1 MNRPPR
7 GGVDLLTSWGFISR
21 ALSGALVFALS
32 LTAAATGARADTLV
46 YALYDD
52 IKDWDPAVAFSLEA
66 ILLRNVY
73 EPLVRYAAPEPGAPG
88 DAPPIEGVLA
98 TDWQVSDDALTWTF
112 ILRDGITFHDG
123 TPLNA
128 AAAKASLDRTI
139 TLGQGASFIWD
150 GVEEI
155 TAPDDTTLVIRT
167 NRPIPIDLIASAQYG
182 AYIYSP
188 TAAENGTNWFNQGNA
203 SGTGPYKVAGW
214 TRGQQI
220 ILEQNPD
227 YWRGWDAGQFKRIIM
242 KVVAEAATQAQLIRS
257 GGADFVTL
265 LPVDLLQRLREDS
278 AITVDLAPSW
288 INTQALINT
297 QKYPTDDINFRRAL
311 THAWDYASIATEIY
325 QGTADVARGPVP
337 ATMWGHNPQLTAPA
351 FDLEEARRL
360 IDASGIPP
368 RDRKI
373 SAAYVGTAAEVT
385 NSLLVFQAYLA
396 TIGVELQLRPG
407 PWGKIWD
414 DAKNLRTAPNM
425 QVLSWW
431 PTYPT
436 PADWLQGMYRTEDPT
451 LFNLA
456 HYSNEEFDALV
467 DEARTLESTDR
478 EAAIDLYARAQQILV
493 EDAVAIFFADVAAR
507 YVHRADIEGVEKNPA
522 YVGIDFYSLRRRQ
535 P

>member
-1 MNRPPR
+1 MK
-7 GGVDLLTSWGFISR
+7 SWGTITR
-21 ALSGALVFALS
+21 ALFGALVLAIPLS
-32 LTAAATGARADTLV
+32 AAVSPVRADTMV

-73 EPLVRYAAPEPGAPG
+73 EPLVRYAAPKPGDAG

-98 TDWQVSDDALTWTF
+98 TDWQASDDALTWTF
-112 ILRDGITFHDG
+112 TLREGVTFHDG
-123 TPLNA
+123 SPFNA
-128 AAAKASLDRTI
+128 AAAKAALDRTI
-139 TLGQGASFIWD
+139 SLGQGAAFIWD

-167 NRPIPIDLIASAQYG
+167 SRPIPIDLIASAQYG

-188 TAAENGTNWFNQGNA
+188 TAAENGTEWFNQGNA

-220 ILEQNPD
+220 VLEQNDD
-227 YWRGWDAGQFKRIIM
+227 YWRGWQDSQFKRIIM

-265 LPVDLLQRLREDS
+265 LPVDLLERLKNDPDI
-278 AITVDLAPSW
+278 AVDLAPSW

-311 THAWDYASIATEIY
+311 TYAWDYASIADEIY

-337 ATMWGHNPQLTAPA
+337 TTMWGHNADLAPPA
-351 FDLEEARRL
+351 FDLEEAKRL

-414 DAKNLRTAPNM
+414 DAKNLRTAPNI

-456 HYSNEEFDALV
+456 HYSNPDFDALV

-478 EAAIDLYARAQQILV
+478 EAAVALYAKAQQILV
-493 EDAVAIFFADVAAR
+493 DDAVGIFFADVSAR
-507 YVHRADIEGVEKNPA
+507 YVHRANISGVEKNPA
-522 YVGIDFYSLRRRQ
+522 YVGVDFYSLRREQ
-535 P
+535 L

>member
-1 MNRPPR
+1 M
-7 GGVDLLTSWGFISR
+7 TSWGAIRR
-21 ALSGALVFALS
+21 AFVFAALAVMP
-32 LTAAATGARADTLV
+32 LVAATGAARAETLV

-52 IKDWDPAVAFSLEA
+52 IKDWDPAIAFSLEA

-73 EPLVRYAAPEPGAPG
+73 EPLVRYAAPDPGSTG

-98 TDWQVSDDALTWTF
+98 TDWQVSNDALTWTF
-112 ILRDGITFHDG
+112 TLREGVTFHDG
-123 TPLNA
+123 TAFNA
-128 AAAKASLDRTI
+128 AAAKASLDRTVE
-139 TLGQGASFIWD
+139 LGQGAAFIWD

-155 TAPDDTTLVIRT
+155 LAPDDTTLIIRT
-167 NRPIPIDLIASAQYG
+167 SRPIPIDLIASAQYG

-188 TAAENGTNWFNQGNA
+188 TAAENGTDWFNQGNA
-203 SGTGPYKVAGW
+203 AGTGPYKVAGW

-220 ILEQNPD
+220 VLEQYTD
-227 YWRGWDAGQFKRIIM
+227 YWRGWDDDQFRRVIM

-265 LPVDLLQRLREDS
+265 LPVDLLQRLKSDPG
-278 AITVDLAPSW
+278 ITVDLAPSW

-297 QKYPTDDINFRRAL
+297 KKYPTDDINFRRAL

-325 QGTADVARGPVP
+325 QGTAYVAKGPIP
-337 ATMWGHNPQLTAPA
+337 ATMWGHNRELTTPA
-351 FDLEEARRL
+351 FDLDEARRL
-360 IDASGIPP
+360 IEASGIPP

-456 HYSNEEFDALV
+456 HYSNPDFDALV
-467 DEARTLESTDR
+467 DEARALESTDR
-478 EAAIDLYARAQQILV
+478 EAAIALYGQAQQILMD
-493 EDAVAIFFADVAAR
+493 DAVAVFFADVSAR
-507 YVHRADIEGVEKNPA
+507 YVHRADIEGVTKNPA
-522 YVGIDFYSLRRRQ
+522 YVGVDFFSLRRRA

>member
-1 MNRPPR
+1 MK
-7 GGVDLLTSWGFISR
+7 LWGPITR
-21 ALSGALVFALS
+21 ALLGALVFMLP
-32 LTAAATGARADTLV
+32 LMAAAAPARADTLV

-73 EPLVRYAAPEPGAPG
+73 EPLVRYAAPSPASS
-88 DAPPIEGVLA
+88 DTAPPIEGVLA
-98 TDWQVSDDALTWTF
+98 TEWHVSSDALTWTF
-112 ILRDGITFHDG
+112 VLREGVTFHDG
-123 TPLNA
+123 TPFNA

-139 TLGQGASFIWD
+139 ALGQGAAFIWD

-155 TAPDDTTLVIRT
+155 TAPNDTTLVIRT
-167 NRPIPIDLIASAQYG
+167 SRPIPIDLIASAQYG

-188 TAAENGTNWFNQGNA
+188 AAAENGTDWFNQGNA
-203 SGTGPYKVAGW
+203 AGTGPYKVAGW

-220 ILEQNPD
+220 VLEQNQD
-227 YWRGWDAGQFKRIIM
+227 YWRGWDDTQFQRIIM

-257 GGADFVTL
+257 GGADFATL
-265 LPVDLLQRLREDS
+265 LPVDLLQRLKTDPN
-278 AITVDLAPSW
+278 ITVDLAPSW

-311 THAWDYASIATEIY
+311 TYAWDYASIATEIY
-325 QGTADVARGPVP
+325 QGTADVAQGPVP
-337 ATMWGHNPQLTAPA
+337 ASMWGHNSSLTLPE
-351 FDLEEARRL
+351 FDLDEAKRL
-360 IDASGIPP
+360 IEASGIPP

-373 SAAYVGTAAEVT
+373 SAAYIGTAAEVT

-396 TIGVELQLRPG
+396 TIGVDLQLRPG

-436 PADWLQGMYRTEDPT
+436 PADWLQGMYRTEEPT

-456 HYSNEEFDALV
+456 HYSNPDFDALV
-467 DEARTLESTDR
+467 DEARALESTKR
-478 EAAIDLYARAQQILV
+478 EAAISLYGKAQQMLV
-493 EDAVAIFFADVAAR
+493 DDAVAIFFADVSAR
-507 YVHRADIEGVEKNPA
+507 YVHRADVTGVQKNPA
-522 YVGIDFYSLRRRQ
+522 YVGVDFYSLRRRQ